1 MTHNFISNVARTR
14 NIIFSALVAFSLVI
28 IPNTAYSE
36 SHNILRL
43 GIVTFLSGPAS
54 GPFGVPAANAAK
66 MGPRVGKAVPL
77 GRKVSMKAGSMAQS
91 TKGIFGSI
99 VKKLSLIHIS

>member
-1 MTHNFISNVARTR
+1 MTHNFTSNVARTR

-66 MGPRVGKAVPL
+66 LLVDALNNGQVPDP
-77 GRKVSMKAGSMAQS
+77 
-91 TKGIFGSI
+91 
-99 VKKLSLIHIS
+99 